1 VKPPPSPWN
10 GAAAWMENLAL
21 GVFARNTLKK
31 QEDKN
36 KTLGNSRHLPC
47 FCESGEVA
55 FIPLVSGIC
64 PQAN

>member
-1 VKPPPSPWN
+1 
-10 GAAAWMENLAL
+10 MENLAL

-47 FCESGEVA
+47 FCESGKGMVKS
-55 FIPLVSGIC
+55 VSKTETKG
-64 PQAN
+64 QESRK